1 MAKKKEQKTPKS
13 KKESSLQIINS
24 IFFLL
29 VLLILAILGLDYL
42 QKKAGLPG
50 LFDSFRQ
57 IVFPDQVKDPG
68 KVSREITLTLDETLE
83 RLGLKEFKS
92 GAEVKEA
99 PHSTSWIHSK
109 REVKAA
115 SRNRDLKEYEA
126 ALTEAATHAGGL
138 LLSRTETHK
147 PEYEAVSLTF
157 GLPSRPLHSITIRR
171 PSKPEV
177 AIIIDDAGYAPK
189 IDEFLSLDCPL
200 AIAVL
205 PHLAYSRQTAQQAR
219 QANKEVMLHMP
230 MEPNEYPERNPGKGA
245 VLSEMSKTEIRE
257 TLQAAL
263 RGIPFVVGVNNHM
276 GSRATEDERIMSVII
291 DELKR
296 KNLYFVDSMTS
307 SESVGYTLARQN
319 KVRTEKR
326 QVFLDNLEDEAAIK
340 AQLKLLVE
348 TAKSRG
354 SAIGIGHVQ
363 RTNTARVLRD
373 MLPQLKEEVEIVPV
387 SMLVN

>member
-1 MAKKKEQKTPKS
+1 MPKNKKQKTPKGTPKA
-13 KKESSLQIINS
+13 KKESPLQLINT

-29 VLLILAILGLDYL
+29 VLLILAILGLEYL

-57 IVFPDQVKDPG
+57 IASPGQVKDPG
-68 KVSREITLTLDETLE
+68 KVSRELTLSLDETLE

-92 GAEVKEA
+92 GSEVKEV
-99 PHSTSWIHSK
+99 PHFTS

-126 ALTEAATHAGGL
+126 ALTEAATRAGGL
-138 LLSRTETHK
+138 LLSRTERHK
-147 PEYEAVSLTF
+147 PEYKAVSLTF

-177 AIIIDDAGYAPK
+177 AIIIDDTGYAPK
-189 IDEFLSLDCPL
+189 IDEFLRLDCPL

-205 PHLAYSRQTAQQAR
+205 PHQAYSRQTAQQAR

-245 VLSEMSKTEIRE
+245 VLSEMSKTEIRD
-257 TLQAAL
+257 TLKAAL
-263 RGIPFVVGVNNHM
+263 SGIPFVVGVNNHM
-276 GSRATEDERIMSVII
+276 GSRATEDERIMSVIM
-291 DELKR
+291 DELRR
-296 KNLYFVDSMTS
+296 KNLYFIDSVTS
-307 SESVGYTLARQN
+307 SKSVGYSLARQN
-319 KVRTEKR
+319 KVKTEKR
-326 QVFLDNLEDEAAIK
+326 QVFLDNSEDEAAIK

-348 TAKSRG
+348 IAKSRG

-363 RTNTARVLRD
+363 NPNTARVLRD

-387 SMLVN
+387 STLVN